1 MLKKLIIIATL
12 VAGMAACKPNNS
24 KAARDYNNDI
34 IAKENILEPDVMAA
48 ESNVAKYN
56 EAGQFDSIAA
66 VGEKME
72 SLVQT
77 TIDEINAL
85 PVPKAKGVDDFK
97 AAMIRY
103 FRFIKSRYTNYKEF
117 GQAGTDEKRQE
128 VLLKIQN
135 MVSQKQDILN
145 EMQAAQRKF
154 AEANNFK
161 LERQTY

>member
-12 VAGMAACKPNNS
+12 VAGIAACKSNS

-34 IAKENILEPDVMAA
+34 IAQENILLPEATATD
-48 ESNVAKYN
+48 SKVAKFN
-56 EAGQFDSIAA
+56 ETGQYDSIAA
-66 VGEKME
+66 AGEKME
-72 SLVQT
+72 GLVQKS
-77 TIDEINAL
+77 IDEINAL

-103 FRFIKSRYTNYKEF
+103 FKFIKSLFTNYKEY
-117 GQAGTDEKRQE
+117 GQADTDEKRQE
-128 VLLKIQN
+128 KILQIQKTISEKKDVLT
-135 MVSQKQDILN
+135 
-145 EMQAAQRKF
+145 EMQGAQRKF